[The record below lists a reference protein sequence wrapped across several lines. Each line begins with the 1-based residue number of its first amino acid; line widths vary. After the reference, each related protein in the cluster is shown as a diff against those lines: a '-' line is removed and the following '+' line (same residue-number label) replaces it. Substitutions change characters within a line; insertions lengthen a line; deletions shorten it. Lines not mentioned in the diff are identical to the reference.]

1 MTTEQPTTER
11 ARASLALDL
20 LYAIGRELAG
30 QLDLRQLLQRVLDR
44 TIGAVGAASG
54 SILVLDEDGQ
64 VIEGALAY
72 DGKVHDHT
80 AERLAAT
87 FEQGLAG
94 WVVKQRQG
102 ALIHST
108 LDDPRWLRRPPEEGD
123 PRSAM
128 SAPLEARGRI
138 VGVVT
143 LVHPQAGHFTEEDL
157 SLLQAIADQASIA
170 VENAR
175 LFQAER
181 EGRDFASTLQEV
193 ARIMNSAL
201 EPTLVFPQVL
211 EQLERVIDY
220 DSASIFLEQEGQLRL
235 VAAKGFA
242 NDRELVGE
250 TLPPD
255 PELLTRRVLNSRT
268 PMLLENVQEQ
278 SGWAHQEG
286 LPGSD
291 LVQGW
296 IGAPL
301 LLRDK
306 AVGVLSVDS
315 HSPNAFTPKDL
326 KVVSAF
332 ADHAAAAVANAQ
344 LFDTSQRQLRATQ
357 ALAETARAVTATL
370 NLDEVLERI
379 LSETMRSMESEAA
392 SLALLVDGGQALE
405 FRHALGLGAEKV
417 RGLRLMKGQG
427 IAGWVAEHGEALV
440 VPDVHADP
448 RFYGGTDEELQAQTR
463 VIAAAPIRLQQR
475 IIGVLEAINPRAGE
489 FSSVQLELLRG
500 IAGLAGTAIAHAQ
513 LFSETQ
519 AARLRYAGLFE
530 DSVDPILIS
539 DLNGRITD
547 ANHRA
552 ESFLGYSSAE
562 LLGESMLDLH
572 ERDLKRLPQ
581 DLSQLEVGQT
591 VSYESAAKGHRED
604 PLPVEV
610 YVKRIDLEK
619 KPLLQWILRDIS
631 ERQALDELR
640 ADLTS
645 MIFHDL
651 RSPLGNVLSSLEVLQ
666 SSIPQD
672 DESLQSVLAISLR
685 SGRRLSRLIEQ
696 LLDLEQLETGQ
707 AALHKTPGSIPAL
720 IVEAVQEIHPIAEGK
735 GMVLSF
741 ALPGGEMPPVEMDS
755 DMISRVLINLL
766 ENAVKYSR
774 PGGGK
779 ISLSARAAEGSVVV
793 SVSDNGPGIAK
804 RHQEH
809 IFDKFARI
817 QPGGRPKGLGL
828 GLAFCRLAVEVHGG
842 RIWVESDTGQGAT
855 FSFTLPA

>member
-1 MTTEQPTTER
+1 MSSEPPTT
-11 ARASLALDL
+11 ARALASLEL

-30 QLDLRQLLQRVLDR
+30 QLDLRELLQRVLDR
-44 TIGAVGAASG
+44 TLESVGAASG
-54 SILVLDEDGQ
+54 SILVLDEHGQ

-80 AERLAAT
+80 SERLAAT

-94 WVVKQRQG
+94 WVVKNRKS

-108 LDDPRWLRRPPEEGD
+108 LDDPRWLRRPLEQGD
-123 PRSAM
+123 GDSRSAM
-128 SAPLEARGRI
+128 SAPLEARNRI
-138 VGVVT
+138 VGVIT
-143 LVHPQAGHFTEEDL
+143 LVHPQPGHFTEEDMT
-157 SLLQAIADQASIA
+157 LLQAIADQASIA

-181 EGRDFASTLQEV
+181 EGRSFASTLQEV

-201 EPTLVFPQVL
+201 EPSLVFPGVL
-211 EQLERVIDY
+211 EQLERVIHY
-220 DSASIFLEQEGQLRL
+220 DSASIFLEEGGQLKL
-235 VAAKGFA
+235 VAAKGFEDDSKLIGA
-242 NDRELVGE
+242 

-255 PELLTRRVLNSRT
+255 PGLLTRQVLETRK
-268 PMLLENVQEQ
+268 PLLVDNVQKQ
-278 SGWAHQEG
+278 PGWAHHKD

-291 LVQGW
+291 LVRGW

-301 LLRDK
+301 VLRDK

-315 HSPNAFTPKDL
+315 HQADVFSENDL
-326 KVVSAF
+326 EVVSAF

-344 LFDTSQRQLRATQ
+344 LFDASQRQLQATQ
-357 ALAETARAVTATL
+357 ALAEAARAVTATL

-379 LSETMRSMESEAA
+379 LSETMRSLQSEAA
-392 SLALLVDGGQALE
+392 SLALLTDASGALQ
-405 FRHALGLGAEKV
+405 FRHALGMGAERV
-417 RGLRLMKGQG
+417 RGLRLQKGQG

-440 VPDVHADP
+440 VPDVHSDP
-448 RFYGGTDEELQAQTR
+448 RFFGFDEELQAQTR
-463 VIAAAPIRLQQR
+463 AIAAAPIRMQKR
-475 IIGVLEAINPRAGE
+475 IIGVLEAINPQAGQ
-489 FSSVQLELLRG
+489 FSPVHLELLDG

-539 DLNGRITD
+539 DLKGRITD

-562 LLGESMLDLH
+562 LLGESMLELH
-572 ERDLKRLPQ
+572 EPDPKRLPQ
-581 DLSQLEVGQT
+581 DLSRLEVGQT
-591 VSYESAAKGHRED
+591 VSYESLAKGRRD
-604 PLPVEV
+604 DTLPVEV
-610 YVKRIDLEK
+610 YVKRLDLEK
-619 KPLLQWILRDIS
+619 KPFLQWILRDIS

-672 DESLQSVLAISLR
+672 DEALQSVLAISLR

-707 AALHKTPGSIPAL
+707 AVLYRSPGSIPAL
-720 IVEAVQEIHPIAEGK
+720 IVEAVEEIHPVAEGK
-735 GMVLSF
+735 GHVLSF
-741 ALPGGEMPPVEMDS
+741 AVPGADLPQVQMDA
-755 DMISRVLINLL
+755 DMIRRVLINLL

-774 PGGGK
+774 PGTGK
-779 ISLSARAAEGSVVV
+779 ITVSAQKGEGMIRV
-793 SVSDNGPGIAK
+793 SVSDNGPGIAP
-804 RHQEH
+804 RYQEH

-817 QPGGRPKGLGL
+817 HQEDRPKGLGL
-828 GLAFCRLAVEVHGG
+828 GLAFCRLAVEAHGG
-842 RIWVESDTGQGAT
+842 RIWVDSDVGKGAT
-855 FSFTLPA
+855 FSFTLPV